1 MNGRLTRSKEKIIA
15 GVCGGLA
22 NHFGLDP
29 SLARIGFALIALISA
44 GIPMLLIY
52 IVMWF
57 VIPQES

>member
-1 MNGRLTRSKEKIIA
+1 MNPRLTRSKDRISA

-22 NHFGLDP
+22 NHFSLNP
-29 SLARIGFALIALISA
+29 SLVRIGFALIAIISA

-52 IVMWF
+52 VVMWF

>member
-1 MNGRLTRSKEKIIA
+1 MKPRLTRSKDRIIA

-22 NHFGLDP
+22 SYFSLDP
-29 SLARIGFALIALISA
+29 SLVRIGFALIAIISA

-52 IVMWF
+52 VVMWF

>member
-1 MNGRLTRSKEKIIA
+1 MKPRLTRSKDRIIA

-22 NHFGLDP
+22 NHFSLDP
-29 SLARIGFALIALISA
+29 SLVRIGFALIAIISA

-52 IVMWF
+52 VVMWF

>member
-1 MNGRLTRSKEKIIA
+1 MNGRLTRSREKIIA

-29 SLARIGFALIALISA
+29 SLVRIGFALIALISA

>member
-22 NHFGLDP
+22 SHFGLDP
-29 SLARIGFALIALISA
+29 SLVRIGFALIALISA

>member
-1 MNGRLTRSKEKIIA
+1 MKPKLTRSKDRIIA

-22 NHFGLDP
+22 NHFSLDP
-29 SLARIGFALIALISA
+29 SLVRIGFAVIALISA

>member
-22 NHFGLDP
+22 NYFGLDP
-29 SLARIGFALIALISA
+29 SLVRIGFALIAFISA

-57 VIPQES
+57 VIPQEP

>member
-1 MNGRLTRSKEKIIA
+1 MKPKLTRSKDRIIA

-22 NHFGLDP
+22 NHFSLDP
-29 SLARIGFALIALISA
+29 SLVRIGFALIAIISA

-52 IVMWF
+52 VVMWF

>member
-1 MNGRLTRSKEKIIA
+1 MKPRLTRSKEKIIA

-22 NHFGLDP
+22 NHFSLDP
-29 SLARIGFALIALISA
+29 SLVRIGFALIAIISA

-52 IVMWF
+52 VVMWL

>member
-29 SLARIGFALIALISA
+29 SLVRIGFALIALISA

>member
-1 MNGRLTRSKEKIIA
+1 MKPRLTRSKDRIIA

-22 NHFGLDP
+22 NHFSLDP
-29 SLARIGFALIALISA
+29 SLVRIGFAVIALISA